1 MRARLARTS
10 LLGLFVLALLLVPRL
25 ALAGGF
31 GVVTV
36 DLRPQSGDVPTHL
49 CVVSEVEGPRTRD
62 KLAGIVDVV
71 SSPDGGG
78 SLTVLSPAAWEA
90 EPGSAPAAV
99 CSDDQGGGCVPQLD
113 IPTRLGS
120 PDELSV
126 ACTSD
131 SLSSTEAGD
140 PRVLV
145 ILLEHLEGS
154 PPPIESLKLAGG
166 VATIGVRAR
175 LDGVVVT
182 ARGLG
187 GHYSAHPRSYRG
199 ETSGQDNKLIVLPIT
214 PRCRS
219 IRLTTPGTRIRSSDR
234 DRLRVTTEGRTLD
247 SETCISNL
255 RGKAGFTVDV
265 PQAEGAGGTI
275 LVEITP
281 RDGEQIT
288 ATRFSGS
295 YEGLWPPERFELVAE
310 QIGFVWRP
318 PACIY
323 PEDSCPRAVLDGGVD
338 CAATREDDT
347 CSYLC
352 PGNLD
357 DGLPPEIQTPV
368 TVTFEKDEPVQRWSE
383 ILQRPGQ
390 ELDGY
395 VASERIYVQA
405 DVSDWRKDI
414 PGARITELKV
424 FGTEGNDRVY
434 NVSGRSR
441 LRVLV
446 PGATCEAVRYKL
458 KGDRQYNEAT
468 APVVNGELDLD
479 EAYKTNRAITF
490 NLSVVQGGGW
500 AYAPTAPNED
510 IRTPI
515 YYTVV
520 GQLAANWRPR
530 KPKFARWSAELRVGG
545 SLGQWGYYDAE
556 SLGDEPN
563 RRVNRKILWVRF
575 WVEPAVR
582 FDATRILSFSAGL
595 GLGSSWPIEPRE
607 LPNTDRF
614 RIILAP
620 SLDGRLAIRR
630 WISIVAQARAIFLEQ
645 TSIVLTDDEG
655 IGQPPTFFQTV
666 SILGLYG
673 VELSF

>member
-1 MRARLARTS
+1 MSTRLWSCLTF
-10 LLGLFVLALLLVPRL
+10 LVLLLLPRL
-25 ALAGGF
+25 AFAGGF

-62 KLAGIVDVV
+62 KLAEIVEVV
-71 SSPDGGG
+71 EAPDGSGP
-78 SLTVLSPAAWEA
+78 LTVLSPKAWEA
-90 EPGSAPAAV
+90 EPGAVAPTV
-99 CSDDQGGGCVPQLD
+99 CSDERGGGCVPQLS
-113 IPTRLGS
+113 IPTRLGR

-126 ACTSD
+126 ACTPD
-131 SLSSTEAGD
+131 SLSGTGGGA

-166 VATIGVRAR
+166 VATIGVRTR

-187 GHYSAHPRSYRG
+187 GHYSPHPRSYRG
-199 ETSGQDNKLIVLPIT
+199 ETSGKDNKLIVLPIT

-219 IRLTTPGTRIRSSDR
+219 IRVTTPGTRFRSTDR
-234 DRLRVTTEGRTLD
+234 GRLTVTTEGHTLD
-247 SETCISNL
+247 ADTCISNL
-255 RGKAGFTVDV
+255 KGKAGFTIDV
-265 PQAEGAGGTI
+265 PLAEGAGGTI
-275 LVEITP
+275 LVEIAP

-288 ATRFSGS
+288 ATRFSGT
-295 YEGLWPPERFELVAE
+295 YEGRWPPERFELVAE

-323 PEDSCPRAVLDGGVD
+323 PEDACPRAVLDGGVD
-338 CAATREDDT
+338 CAATRESDT

-352 PGNLD
+352 PGNID

-390 ELDGY
+390 ELDSY
-395 VASERIYVQA
+395 VPSARVYVQA
-405 DVSDWRKDI
+405 DVSDWKTNI
-414 PGARITELKV
+414 PGARITELEV
-424 FGTEGNDRVY
+424 FASEGNDRAY
-434 NVSGRSR
+434 NLAGRSR

-468 APVVNGELDLD
+468 APVVNGELDLR
-479 EAYKTNRAITF
+479 EAYRTNRAITF

-500 AYAPTAPNED
+500 AYAPTAPNDD

-530 KPKFARWSAELRVGG
+530 KPQFARWSAELRVGG
-545 SLGQWGYYDAE
+545 SLGQWGYYDAD
-556 SLGDEPN
+556 SLGDEPD

-582 FDATRILSFSAGL
+582 FDVTRILSFSAGL
-595 GLGSSWPIEPRE
+595 GLGSSWPIEPGE
-607 LPNTDRF
+607 LPNTDRYRF
-614 RIILAP
+614 IMLP

-630 WISIVAQARAIFLEQ
+630 WIAVVAQVRATFFEK

-655 IGQPPTFFQTV
+655 IGQPPTFFPTISV
-666 SILGLYG
+666 LGLYG
-673 VELSF
+673 LELSF